1 MTPTNA
7 PNLSARLTPYARD
20 DLRRLITPRS
30 VAIVGASDRKGSLGN
45 RAMEN
50 LQSFDGPV
58 QLVNTR
64 ATSVGATRSRQEL
77 LEPANVRFARR
88 VQLVSATL

>member
-1 MTPTNA
+1 MTATDA

-30 VAIVGASDRKGSLGN
+30 VAIVGASDRKGSYN

-50 LQSFDGPV
+50 LQSFDGPEH
-58 QLVNTR
+58 
-64 ATSVGATRSRQEL
+64 SG
-77 LEPANVRFARR
+77 
-88 VQLVSATL
+88 